1 MPDKRLYDTRFFA
14 ESFYTSDQL
23 LAKKLRD
30 EFRLTNERVVSSL
43 TVHEIHR
50 LVLKTD
56 GKDVAT
62 MRSNTI
68 RRDFQV
74 IDVNY
79 PIAIKSAELR
89 NTHPMPMADSVIA
102 ATAII
107 EGCPLFTDD
116 AHFKNIDGLK
126 TVWCS
131 H

>member
-14 ESFYTSDQL
+14 ESFYTSDQQ
-23 LAKKLRD
+23 LARKLRE
-30 EFRLTNERVVSSL
+30 EFKSPNDRLVSSL
-43 TVHEIHR
+43 TIHEIHR

-62 MRSNTI
+62 LRSNII

-79 PIAIKSAELR
+79 QIAVKSAEIR

-107 EGCPLFTDD
+107 QSCSLFTDD
-116 AHFKNIDGLK
+116 VHFRNIEGLK

-131 H
+131 Q